1 MRQVPVVSVN
11 VFMGSYNY
19 IYEKTVYEAN
29 KVISLLVYYSNSYF
43 ISMCFVLFRLLIRFV
58 TFRFVSF
65 LVLMGP

>member
-1 MRQVPVVSVN
+1 MYLWVR
-11 VFMGSYNY
+11 
-19 IYEKTVYEAN
+19 IYMVYEAN